1 MDIWTYGQMD
11 IGTFSLFRELS
22 KYIQIAKNQQNTKK
36 CPIPIYKV
44 YILYINNKKIMGKK
58 KISPRARVRIGRV

>member
-1 MDIWTYGQMD
+1 MDIWTFGQMD

-36 CPIPIYKV
+36 RPIPIYKV
-44 YILYINNKKIMGKK
+44 YILYIIKKIMGKK